1 MKRPPGQQP
10 SILFTFDAGFMTTQK
25 FTIAKLNFRR
35 KRPVAMLKVHI
46 LNIVACMAIYVN
58 IIWLA
63 ATKQILF

>member
-1 MKRPPGQQP
+1 
-10 SILFTFDAGFMTTQK
+10 MTTQK

-58 IIWLA
+58 IIWLE